1 MSQPLKLSQSL
12 IMSSQNNNDS
22 DLAYLKQIQE
32 LVEKNE
38 KMVKEQEQVKLAI
51 IKQILKLQSILGY
64 GPQQ

>member
-1 MSQPLKLSQSL
+1 
-12 IMSSQNNNDS
+12 MSSQNNNDS